1 MPPEYLKILER
12 QNQNRQTGET
22 GVYEMP
28 LIKKNGERIW
38 ALISGA
44 PVIDMDGNMTGSIG
58 IHYDITRQKNLQR
71 ELEEARQRA
80 EAAQE
85 AEKQFLANMSHEIRT
100 PLNAIIGMSYL
111 LYDTKPTQEQLELL
125 EILKSSADILRT
137 LINDVLDLS
146 KVRAGKIELQQ
157 NEFDLVGLVKA
168 LLKSVE
174 LRLHDRPIRVV
185 SDIDPGIVHTVI
197 GDDLLLNQVLLNL
210 LGNAEKFTE
219 KGEIGI
225 SVRRLATPPD
235 APDNTILLQ
244 FQVFDT
250 GIGIPEDKQQVIFQD
265 FRQVDGDIKRR
276 YGGTG
281 LGLSITKKL
290 VEAQGG
296 TISVHSQDNKGTV
309 FTVVLAYQDS
319 GRVKKMQAQAEA
331 EEQFT
336 GRPSKILVAE
346 DNPMNRLYVGTLLQ
360 KWGMEFVMAY
370 NGREAVARSQEE
382 RFDLVLMDIQ
392 MPEMDG
398 YEACLAIRNAHNPN
412 QHTPMIALTAS
423 AMNSKKDKAFEVG
436 MNDYLSKPF
445 QPAQLL
451 EKLNRFLHR
460 DFDQASV
467 RTRVTHTFEF
477 NALLDQHTL
486 RELYADD
493 WGYAFEMFGMFLRY
507 GLKELELMPE
517 LLEASDWEAL
527 HRLAHKVKPTLGMVG
542 APDLEK
548 QFELLEMTA
557 KSAPE
562 KEHIQTLLIVDDA
575 PEMGRFLALFLS
587 NRFQTVVCTSAEE
600 ALQRLDGG
608 FRPDAMVIDRDLPG
622 TSGLA
627 LMQMV
632 QSRGLAIPTMMLSE
646 HPESKVRIEALGR
659 GAEDFMCKP
668 FHPAEL
674 ALRLGKM
681 THKKAEPSNTTPL
694 VPHLTFAQ
702 RLMRAAAIL

>member
-1 MPPEYLKILER
+1 MVGYTPEELIGRHASQVLLPPEYLKILER

-22 GVYEMP
+22 GVYEVP

-197 GDDLLLNQVLLNL
+197 GDDLLLNQILLNL

-346 DNPMNRLYVGTLLQ
+346 DNPMNRRYVGTLLQ

-451 EKLNRFLHR
+451 EKLNYFLQG
-460 DFDQASV
+460 DFDELILPNTV
-467 RTRVTHTFEF
+467 RHTFEF

-507 GLKELELMPE
+507 SLKELELMPE

-562 KEHIQTLLIVDDA
+562 KEHIQTLWDDIRTKMDILA
-575 PEMGRFLALFLS
+575 P
-587 NRFQTVVCTSAEE
+587 VVE
-600 ALQRLDGG
+600 ADW
-608 FRPDAMVIDRDLPG
+608 
-622 TSGLA
+622 
-627 LMQMV
+627 
-632 QSRGLAIPTMMLSE
+632 
-646 HPESKVRIEALGR
+646 SKL
-659 GAEDFMCKP
+659 
-668 FHPAEL
+668 
-674 ALRLGKM
+674 
-681 THKKAEPSNTTPL
+681 KKLLND
-694 VPHLTFAQ
+694 
-702 RLMRAAAIL
+702 